1 LFDWTDTN
9 QAHNII
15 HIKTPTEND
24 FNNIKVVQGPTGF
37 NSGKPVVNK
46 SFLHRFDKPGK
57 YSVVSEGSPDSICTV
72 QVLVGASK
80 TDTPSFVNEEPFV
93 VYRLH
98 KILLK
103 CKTQNASIHYTTDGS
118 KPTQLSPV
126 YDDDN
131 GAILN
136 EEGIAILRA
145 VAYSDN
151 CLTSDI
157 FTSQRFYVIPAPD
170 ELNLSTQYDQTLN
183 IQDVNKING
192 THSLKIINI

>member
-1 LFDWTDTN
+1 LFDWTDSN

-15 HIKTPTEND
+15 HIKTPNENIVKE
-24 FNNIKVVQGPTGF
+24 IKVVQGPSGF
-37 NSGKPVVNK
+37 NSGKPVVNN

-72 QVLVGASK
+72 QVLVSASK
-80 TDTPSFVNEEPFV
+80 TETPSFANEEPFV

-98 KILLK
+98 KVLLK
-103 CKTQNASIHYTTDGS
+103 CNTKNATIHYTTDGS
-118 KPTQLSPV
+118 TPSELSPV

-145 VAYSDN
+145 VAYSDS

-157 FTSQRFYVIPAPD
+157 FTSQRFYVIPDPNERESKD
-170 ELNLSTQYDQTLN
+170 QYDQAFN
-183 IQDVNKING
+183 IQDVNQN
-192 THSLKIINI
+192 